1 VKEVKE
7 KFGKLALICIISLLA
22 LDLMNFPAINLTV
35 LSHTYP
41 TRSYPGAGGLGN
53 VTLWISPEDN
63 NYTSSKPANL
73 KNGTQFTVNVRINA
87 TKVSGWQVELAYNK
101 NYLNTTTARVLYAS
115 DMLFPSGSYSPIA
128 PTGDN
133 YNSTHAYVLMT
144 ASTNGAVEYN
154 GTNKGL
160 ITVNF
165 TIIADP
171 DAGGVESCSLRLMTV
186 YASDPNQGY
195 FGTWTVDTDLNDN
208 ALTLRDGYYENR
220 YVARPPAYLELSP
233 TLIERPTIEGD
244 HIVNSSKALFSVDIL
259 INDVDAADELFFVQF
274 VLTFNKTF
282 IEGVWID
289 EGTFMNNTTWAPHG
303 TFDNSSIPE
312 EGKLT
317 YWIMIAPNDTGY
329 WDNTAWPSGDGL
341 LATAQLEIAWQGPD
355 PDSTPP
361 AALVASSY
369 LNISGIFGE
378 FFLGHPN
385 KDPEPDYL
393 PYGPPINATINIYG
407 YYWEAPVAD
416 FEWTPDPPTSGNPT
430 TFDASTSYGYRNIDG
445 VPTLDPTYTKEYSW
459 NWGDSSTNTTTS
471 PTIDHTYADPGEYNA
486 TLTVTDYDGLT
497 GTASDAF
504 LVFEIIN
511 HTVTYGGQNFTV
523 TTASTG
529 KIAPDSITMIQTHRS
544 LYFNVSGAS
553 GTRGVLNITIPKAL
567 INAQPQDWMILLQTN
582 IITTANGLTATNVDP
597 QHTMLSIEFTFGSD
611 ERVFIFGTSVIP
623 EFPGSIFTL
632 ALMALLAA
640 SATFIAASKKLK
652 K

>member
-1 VKEVKE
+1 VKKVKE

-22 LDLMNFPAINLTV
+22 LALMNFPAINLTV

-41 TRSYPGAGGLGN
+41 TRSYAGAGGLGN
-53 VTLWISPEDN
+53 ATIWVSLEDN

-73 KNGTQFTVNVRINA
+73 KNGTEFTVNLRINA
-87 TKVSGWQVELAYNK
+87 SKVASWQVELKYNK
-101 NYLNTTTARVLYAS
+101 LYLNATSAAYAA
-115 DMLFPSGSYSPIA
+115 DMLFPSGTYSPISPSFA
-128 PTGDN
+128 DYDGT
-133 YNSTHAYVLMT
+133 YAYVLMT
-144 ASTNGAVEYN
+144 ATTTGAVEYN

-160 ITVNF
+160 ITVTF
-165 TIIADP
+165 AILTDP
-171 DAGGVESCSLRLMTV
+171 DGPSGVDWCWLRLMHTT
-186 YASDPNQGY
+186 DPPPDMAW
-195 FGTWTVDTDLNDN
+195 FGTWTADTDLYDN
-208 ALTLRDGYYENR
+208 PLVLRDGYYENR
-220 YVARPPAYLELSP
+220 YVPLPPVYLELSP

-259 INDVDAADELFFVQF
+259 INDVEAADELFFVQF

-282 IEGVWID
+282 IKGVWID
-289 EGTFMNNTTWAPHG
+289 EGTFMNDAAWAPHG
-303 TFDNSSIPE
+303 TIDNSSIPE
-312 EGKLT
+312 EGKIT
-317 YWIMIAPNDTGY
+317 YWVMISPNQTTGI
-329 WDNTAWPSGDGL
+329 WDNTVWPSGDGL
-341 LATAQLEIAWQGPD
+341 LATAHLEIIWQGQD
-355 PDSTPP
+355 PDGIAPD
-361 AALVASSY
+361 ALVASSY
-369 LNISGIFGE
+369 LNLNGVFGE

-430 TFDASTSYGYRNIDG
+430 TFDASTSYGFRNING
-445 VPTLDPTYTKEYSW
+445 VPTLDPTYIKEYSW

-471 PTIDHTYADPGEYNA
+471 PTIDHTYADPGEYNV

-497 GTASDAF
+497 DTASDTF
-504 LVFEIIN
+504 LAFEIIN

-529 KIAPDSITMIQTHRS
+529 KIAPDSIIMIQTHRS
-544 LYFNVSGAS
+544 LYFNVSGTS

-567 INAQPQDWMILLQTN
+567 INAQPLDWMILLQTN
-582 IITTANGLTATNVDP
+582 IITTANGLTVTNVDP
-597 QHTMLSIEFTFGSD
+597 QHTMLSIDFTFGSD

-640 SATFIAASKKLK
+640 SATFITASKKLK